1 VSAPS
6 GKLDLEVTQ
15 VLGGSY
21 KNVRASNT
29 GGQVHHLIAAKVEIP
44 GLSKSDYPS
53 VYLNSFEEHQLT
65 KSWGPSGI
73 AKRYRNEQQTL
84 INQGEIRRALAIDIK
99 DVRNNFGTKYNE
111 ALLQSIDYAESLKA
125 FKKQ

>member
-29 GGQVHHLIAAKVEIP
+29 GGQVHHLIAAKIEIP

-53 VYLNSFEEHQLT
+53 VYLESFADHKKT
-65 KSWGPSGI
+65 ASWGRGDIPDS
-73 AKRYRNEQQTL
+73 YRQQQQTL
-84 INQGEIRRALAIDIK
+84 INQGEIRRAIAIDIRNL
-99 DVRNNFGTKYNE
+99 RNNFGTKYNE